1 MLATITIIVTNSI
14 SLFGLLATYAI
25 IWFGV
30 PRALRLQEAKQSME
44 AFHRQLPLILFNI
57 ALLSLMT
64 FISLRMFDSH
74 FSMETPRWWVIALDV
89 AFVFVID
96 DIWFY
101 MWHRAMHEVKFV
113 YRHVHRIHH
122 RAYAPL
128 PMHLLYVHPI
138 EWMVGVIGPGL
149 GFALLF
155 LFHDQVSAYTIW
167 VAGGLRQLH
176 ELNIHSGIRS
186 FLLRYIPFLGL
197 TDTHDYHHRYPTKG
211 NYSSTFRIWDRVFGT
226 ATAE

>member
-1 MLATITIIVTNSI
+1 MIATTTVMVMISI

-25 IWFGV
+25 IFFGV
-30 PRALRLQEAKQSME
+30 PRALRLQEVTHSIKT
-44 AFHRQLPLILFNI
+44 FHQQLPLILFNI

-64 FISLRMFDSH
+64 YGSLRVLDSH
-74 FSMETPRWWVIALDV
+74 FTTEAPRWWVLALDV
-89 AFVFVID
+89 IFVFFVD
-96 DIWFY
+96 DAWFY
-101 MWHRAMHEVKFV
+101 MWHRAMHEIKFV

-155 LFHDQVSAYTIW
+155 LFHDHVSAYTIW
-167 VAGGLRQLH
+167 IAGGLRQLH
-176 ELNIHSGIRS
+176 ELDIHSGMRS
-186 FLLRYIPFLGL
+186 VFARYIPILAH

-226 ATAE
+226 ATAK